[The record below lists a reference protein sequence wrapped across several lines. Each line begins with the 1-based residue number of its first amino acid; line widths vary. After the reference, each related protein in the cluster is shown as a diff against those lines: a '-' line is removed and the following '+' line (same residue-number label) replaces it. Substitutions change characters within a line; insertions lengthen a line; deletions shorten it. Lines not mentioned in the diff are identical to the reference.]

1 MVALDLPRVGK
12 GRRKQIATRI
22 SPKEK
27 EDDGDENISKTF
39 LHFLDLHFFLI
50 QTSVSP
56 KPSYFLLIL
65 LGKLEISKVEVFS
78 GPACILIRPNIS
90 FPSTEPPSCR
100 DIRRRFA
107 QIPAMDPIGL
117 VEEEFL
123 GGNSSYSGEPSWF
136 IPQPLEGLH
145 DTTPPPFLLKTYDLL
160 DDPQTNNVVSWSKG
174 NNSFIVS
181 DPQAFSVNLLP
192 RYFKHSNFS
201 SFVRQLN
208 TYLQMENM
216 GFRKVDPDNWEF
228 ANEGFLRGK
237 KHLLKNIRRRK
248 TPPLSR
254 SLDPCFE
261 VGRFG
266 SEAEID
272 QLKRDK
278 QILMVELVQIRQ
290 QQQSTKAYLRAM
302 EQRLKGTEIKQQQ
315 MMGFLARAIQHPN
328 FIQQLVLQGQ
338 RKELEEAISRKRRR
352 PIEQGLSNV
361 EVSKLGQGGYGHA
374 YVELEHQD
382 YGHTLGNYVSEL
394 DTLAI
399 GMQGVN
405 ETSDDLEANC
415 VEKQER
421 RDGVDKELDAGF
433 WEDLM
438 NEGIEGGTC
447 FLSVEGADEE
457 DLEVLAEHLDQ

>member
-1 MVALDLPRVGK
+1 
-12 GRRKQIATRI
+12 
-22 SPKEK
+22 
-27 EDDGDENISKTF
+27 
-39 LHFLDLHFFLI
+39 
-50 QTSVSP
+50 
-56 KPSYFLLIL
+56 
-65 LGKLEISKVEVFS
+65 
-78 GPACILIRPNIS
+78 
-90 FPSTEPPSCR
+90 
-100 DIRRRFA
+100 
-107 QIPAMDPIGL
+107 MDPIGL
-117 VEEEFL
+117 VKEEFL

-136 IPQPLEGLH
+136 IPQPIVGLH
-145 DTTPPPFLLKTYDLL
+145 DTTPPPFLLKTYELV
-160 DDPQTNNVVSWSKG
+160 DDPQTNNVVSWSRG
-174 NNSFIVS
+174 NNSFIVL
-181 DPQAFSVNLLP
+181 DPQAFAGNLLP

-208 TYLQMENM
+208 TY

-237 KHLLKNIRRRK
+237 KHLLKNIRRRR
-248 TPPLSR
+248 TPPLSQLSNQ
-254 SLDPCFE
+254 SLDPCLE
-261 VGRFG
+261 VGRLG

-302 EQRLKGTEIKQQQ
+302 EQRLKGTEINQQQ
-315 MMGFLARAIQHPN
+315 MMGFLARAIQNPN
-328 FIQQLVLQGQ
+328 FIQQLVLQ

-361 EVSKLGQGGYGHA
+361 EVSKFGQGRDGHT

-382 YGHTLGNYVSEL
+382 YGHTIGNYVSEL

-399 GMQGVN
+399 GMQGVK
-405 ETSDDLEANC
+405 ETSDDVEGNC

-421 RDGVDKELDAGF
+421 RDCVDKELDAGF

-438 NEGIEGGTC
+438 NGEIEGGMC
-447 FLSVEGADEE
+447 LLGVEGEDEE
-457 DLEVLAEHLDQ
+457 DVEVLAEHLGL